1 MSVETGKISGFLDET
16 LGVARFSDVSNNGL
30 QIGNGGTVSKI
41 AFGVDASLR
50 GLRSAVA
57 AGADLLVCHHGLS
70 WGDSLKRI
78 TGLNYELVSY
88 AIQNNLAVYA
98 AHLPLD
104 AHPVYGNNAQLCR
117 ILGVGHKRP
126 AFDYHGQPIGF
137 VGTLSRAMSFSA
149 FCDRVREQISPN
161 PLILDFG
168 KASVRT
174 VGIVSGGAAEMV
186 DQAAALG
193 VDLYLTGE
201 SGLVGYTAAE
211 NLGMNVIFAGHY
223 ATETWGVRALE
234 PLVRKRFGIP
244 TVMLDFKIK
253 F

>member
-1 MSVETGKISGFLDET
+1 MNVETGKISGFLDET
-16 LGVARFSDVSNNGL
+16 LAVARFSDVSNNGL
-30 QIGNGGTVSKI
+30 QIENGGTVSKI

-50 GLRSAVA
+50 GFRAAVE

-78 TGLNYELVSY
+78 TGLNYELVAY
-88 AIQNNLAVYA
+88 AIRHNLAVYA

-117 ILGVGHKRP
+117 ILGVGRKRP

-137 VGTLSRAMSFSA
+137 IGTLARAMPFDA
-149 FCDRVREQISPN
+149 FCDRVRERVTPD
-161 PLILDFG
+161 LRVLDFG
-168 KASVRT
+168 KETVRS

-193 VDLYLTGE
+193 ADVYLTGE
-201 SGLVGYTAAE
+201 PGLVGYTAAE

-234 PLVRKRFGIP
+234 ALLRERFRLP
-244 TVMLDFKIK
+244 TVMLDFKIG